1 MKQYYKIIIALGI
14 LFTVS
19 MMTPVSVTAWQVS
32 VTNKDAVSYKVQVYY
47 SIFAMKSMEKEIQPG
62 KTELFDTGAECP
74 ITVGLSVKFDDGG
87 SYQIEKRCTVNG
99 VLEGDCIHT
108 CWNTNWFI
116 QSHSLHKQ

>member
-1 MKQYYKIIIALGI
+1 MKQYCRIIIALSI

-19 MMTPVSVTAWQVS
+19 MMMPASVRAWQVS

-74 ITVGLSVKFDDGG
+74 ITVGMSVKFDDGG
-87 SYQIEKRCTVNG
+87 WYQNERRCTIDG
-99 VLEGDCIHT
+99 TKDGFCIHT
-108 CWNTNWFI
+108 CWNTSWYI
-116 QSHSLHKQ
+116 QSHRLHKQ